1 MQYFFPDSQDLVDP
15 SFDFETERRS
25 IDRVRQ
31 RDDVYAH
38 ELFSRAPYDGLL
50 VSKAIVDGIGAG
62 AGRYTLGQR
71 QRLLR
76 EGAHRFFRTRIPIMG
91 DCGAFTYVREKTPP
105 YSVDSVLEFYE
116 TCGFNAGVS
125 VDHVILEYEPEWDSP
140 RKTPKDVRE
149 RQEITLTLGAEF
161 LKRHKRAKLAF
172 KPLGVAQGWSPDSYA
187 RAVSALQKMGYD
199 YIAVGGMV
207 PLKTREV
214 LESLAGIDRVRH
226 AKTRLHLLGITR
238 LDQMGAFADF
248 GVASFDSTSP
258 LRQAFKDKDDNY
270 YAPDRTYIAVRVPQ
284 VEGNPKLQK
293 AIRAGQVSQPTA
305 RRLELACLDA
315 LRKLDHRKRTI
326 DAAVQLVHEYEQLFD
341 AGRDNR
347 EAYREVLT
355 DKPWR
360 RCACD
365 VCKALGHHVVIF
377 RGAERNRRRGLH
389 NVWVFYRQLHRELRA
404 TEPRAPVKR
413 RSGRTSSESR
423 VAART

>member
-15 SFDFETERRS
+15 TFDFETERRS

-38 ELFSRAPYDGLL
+38 ELFSRAAYDGLL

-76 EGAHRFFRTRIPIMG
+76 EGAHRFFRTRLPIMG

-105 YSVDSVLEFYE
+105 YSVDAVLDFYE
-116 TCGFNAGVS
+116 TCGFQAGVS
-125 VDHVILEYEPEWDSP
+125 VDHVILDYEPEWDTP

-149 RQEITLTLGAEF
+149 RQEITLTLAADF
-161 LKRHKRAKLAF
+161 LKRHTRARLSF
-172 KPLGVAQGWSPDSYA
+172 KPLGVAQGWGPDSYA

-214 LESLAGIDRVRH
+214 LDALSAIDRVRH
-226 AKTRLHLLGITR
+226 RKTRLHLLGITR
-238 LDQMGAFADF
+238 LDQVGAFANF

-270 YAPDRTYIAVRVPQ
+270 YAPDRTYIAIRVPQ
-284 VEGNPKLQK
+284 VEGNPRLQK
-293 AIRAGQVSQPTA
+293 AIRAGQVPQPLA
-305 RRLELACLDA
+305 RRLESACLEA
-315 LRKLDHRKRTI
+315 LRNVDGRKRTI

-355 DKPWR
+355 DKPWL
-360 RCACD
+360 RCGCD
-365 VCKALGHHVVIF
+365 VCKALGHHVMLF

-389 NVWVFYRQLHRELRA
+389 NVWVFYRRLHRELRA
-404 TEPRAPVKR
+404 VEAKIPAKR
-413 RSGRTSSESR
+413 RGTRASSALR
-423 VAART
+423 FAAQS